1 MNNYHYALFLIFSII
16 GVMIVIDANVADYI
30 VLLTRIIKLNTERVF
45 WMIRLHPKNPISNF
59 MMNRKYDKIA
69 KELEEE
75 FRKKNEIK

>member
-30 VLLTRIIKLNTERVF
+30 VLLTRVIKLNFERVF

>member
-1 MNNYHYALFLIFSII
+1 MNNYHYVLFLIFSII

-30 VLLTRIIKLNTERVF
+30 VLLTKIIRLNTERVF
-45 WMIRLHPKNPISNF
+45 WMIKLHPKNPITNF
-59 MMNRKYDKIA
+59 MMNRKYDKLA

>member
-30 VLLTRIIKLNTERVF
+30 VLLTRVIKLNFERVF

-59 MMNRKYDKIA
+59 MINRKYDKIA

>member
-1 MNNYHYALFLIFSII
+1 
-16 GVMIVIDANVADYI
+16 
-30 VLLTRIIKLNTERVF
+30 
-45 WMIRLHPKNPISNF
+45 MIRLHPKNPISNF

>member
-1 MNNYHYALFLIFSII
+1 
-16 GVMIVIDANVADYI
+16 MIVIDANVSDYI

-75 FRKKNEIK
+75 FRKKNEIE

>member
-16 GVMIVIDANVADYI
+16 GVMIVIDANVSDYI

-75 FRKKNEIK
+75 FRKKNEIE

>member
-30 VLLTRIIKLNTERVF
+30 VLLTRIVKLNFERVF

>member
-1 MNNYHYALFLIFSII
+1 
-16 GVMIVIDANVADYI
+16 MIVLDANVADYI
-30 VLLTRIIKLNTERVF
+30 VLLTKIIKLNTERVF

-75 FRKKNEIK
+75 FRRKNEIK

>member
-1 MNNYHYALFLIFSII
+1 MNNYHYALFLVFSII
-16 GVMIVIDANVADYI
+16 GVMIVLDANVADYI
-30 VLLTRIIKLNTERVF
+30 VLLTKIIKLNTERVF

-59 MMNRKYDKIA
+59 MMNRKYDKLA

>member
-1 MNNYHYALFLIFSII
+1 MDNYHYVLFLIFSII

-30 VLLTRIIKLNTERVF
+30 VLLTRMIKLNTERVF

-59 MMNRKYDKIA
+59 MMNRKYYKIA

-75 FRKKNEIK
+75 FRKKNEIE

>member
-75 FRKKNEIK
+75 FRKKNEIE

>member
-1 MNNYHYALFLIFSII
+1 MNNYHYLLFLIFSII
-16 GVMIVIDANVADYI
+16 GVMIVLDANVADYI
-30 VLLTRIIKLNTERVF
+30 VLLTKIIKLNTERVF

-75 FRKKNEIK
+75 FRRKNEIK

>member
-1 MNNYHYALFLIFSII
+1 
-16 GVMIVIDANVADYI
+16 MIVIDANVADYI

-75 FRKKNEIK
+75 FRKKNEIE

>member
-1 MNNYHYALFLIFSII
+1 MDNYHYVLFLIFSII

-30 VLLTRIIKLNTERVF
+30 VLLTRMIKLNTERIF

-59 MMNRKYDKIA
+59 MMNRKYYKIA

-75 FRKKNEIK
+75 FRKKNEIE

>member
-16 GVMIVIDANVADYI
+16 GVMIVLDANVAEYI

-45 WMIRLHPKNPISNF
+45 WMITLHPKNPISNY
-59 MMNRKYDKIA
+59 MMNRKYNKLA

-75 FRKKNEIK
+75 FRKKNEIE

>member
-16 GVMIVIDANVADYI
+16 GVMIVIDANVAD
-30 VLLTRIIKLNTERVF
+30 TRIVKLNFERVF

>member
-1 MNNYHYALFLIFSII
+1 MNNYHYALFLVFSII
-16 GVMIVIDANVADYI
+16 GIMIVIDANVADYI
-30 VLLTRIIKLNTERVF
+30 VLLTKIIKLNTERVF

-75 FRKKNEIK
+75 FLKKNEIK

>member
-30 VLLTRIIKLNTERVF
+30 VLLTRVIKLNFERVF

-75 FRKKNEIK
+75 FRKKNGIK

>member
-1 MNNYHYALFLIFSII
+1 MNNYYYTLFLIFSII

-30 VLLTRIIKLNTERVF
+30 VLLTRIIKFNTERVF

>member
-30 VLLTRIIKLNTERVF
+30 VLLTRIIKFNTERVF

>member
-1 MNNYHYALFLIFSII
+1 MNNYHYVLFLIFSII
-16 GVMIVIDANVADYI
+16 GVMIVLDANVADYI
-30 VLLTRIIKLNTERVF
+30 VLLTKIIKLNTERVF

-59 MMNRKYDKIA
+59 MMNRKYDKLA

>member
-16 GVMIVIDANVADYI
+16 GVMIVLDANVADYI

-45 WMIRLHPKNPISNF
+45 WMIRLHPKNPISNY
-59 MMNRKYDKIA
+59 MMNKKYNKLA

-75 FRKKNEIK
+75 FRKKNEIE

>member
-1 MNNYHYALFLIFSII
+1 MNNYHYVLFLIFSII

-75 FRKKNEIK
+75 FRKKNEIE